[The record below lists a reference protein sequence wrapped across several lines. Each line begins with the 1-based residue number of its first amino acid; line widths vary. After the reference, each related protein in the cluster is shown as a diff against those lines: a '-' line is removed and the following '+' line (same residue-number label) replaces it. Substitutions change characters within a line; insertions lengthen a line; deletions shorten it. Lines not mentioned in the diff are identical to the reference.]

1 MRRRSFMG
9 GLLGA
14 GAVTVPGLAAAASA
28 KKRPRVGVVGGGILG
43 ASIAVHLIDA
53 GADVVVFEKNTPASG
68 ATQASLAWINAST
81 VNTHYRDLRLS
92 SMAAWREL
100 DKRLRLGVIWGGSIS
115 WSNIPAKV
123 DNLKKR
129 EVALR
134 NTAAD
139 PLVVDARKIT
149 ELSPCIAPGDTGMGF
164 FLPHD
169 GHIDPVDVTL
179 RMLSY
184 AKTKG
189 AQVIYPCAI
198 TGIDMVDGAVKVVK
212 TSQGE
217 FPVDQL
223 VVAAGAD
230 TPGLMDMLGFKLTIN
245 TVPGLNVHTK
255 VLPHQTDMVYDV
267 SSALEFKQMP
277 NGEAVVIY
285 VGGPPKQ
292 LPVHDPVYGRAITAY
307 PSPELAAMH
316 AKSLLGKAAVY
327 WPALANAEPDKIRV
341 GFRPVP
347 ADGLPVIGPVPG
359 AKNAYVVATHSGVT
373 LAPILGQHAAA
384 EVLGGAP
391 AAILAPYRP
400 DRFTGEVKAGSEG

>member
-1 MRRRSFMG
+1 MRRRSFVG
-9 GLLGA
+9 TLLSA
-14 GAVTVPGLAAAASA
+14 GVVTVPSLAAAAA
-28 KKRPRVGVVGGGILG
+28 KKRPKIGVIGGGIIG
-43 ASIAVHLIDA
+43 ASIAVHLVDA
-53 GADVVVFEKNTPASG
+53 GADVVVFEKATPASG

-100 DKRLRLGVIWGGSIS
+100 DKRLRLGVIWGGSLS

-134 NTAAD
+134 GTAAE
-139 PLVVDARKIT
+139 PLVVDAKKIT
-149 ELSPCIAPGDTGMGF
+149 ELSPGITPGDTGMGF

-189 AQVIYPCAI
+189 AQVIYPVAI
-198 TGIDMVDGAVKVVK
+198 SGIDMVNGEVKVVN
-212 TSQGE
+212 TNQGA
-217 FPVDQL
+217 FPVDRL

-230 TPGLMDMLGFKLTIN
+230 TPELMAMLGFKLGIN

-285 VGGPPKQ
+285 VGGPPK
-292 LPVHDPVYGRAITAY
+292 LPVHEPVFGKAVTAY
-307 PSPELAAMH
+307 PSPELAAAH

-327 WPALANAEPDKIRV
+327 WPALANAEPEKIRV

-347 ADGLPVIGPVPG
+347 LDGLPVIGPVPG
-359 AKNAYVVATHSGVT
+359 AKGAYVVATHSGVT
-373 LAPILGQHAAA
+373 LAPILGQYAAA
-384 EVLGGAP
+384 EVMGGAP
-391 AAILAPYRP
+391 AGILAPYRP
-400 DRFTGEVKAGSEG
+400 DRFNGPVKAGSEG